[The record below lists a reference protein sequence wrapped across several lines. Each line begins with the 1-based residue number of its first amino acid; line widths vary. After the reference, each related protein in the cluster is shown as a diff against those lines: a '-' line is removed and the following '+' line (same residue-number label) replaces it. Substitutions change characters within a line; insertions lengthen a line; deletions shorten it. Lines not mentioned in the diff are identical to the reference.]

1 MSAQEKLTALL
12 ASIAD
17 RLETM
22 DIQLSDRCILERELG
37 EAKALATN
45 RQ

>member
-1 MSAQEKLTALL
+1 MSTQEKLAALL

-22 DIQLSDRCILERELG
+22 DIELSDRCIIERELG
-37 EAKALATN
+37 EAKLLVE
-45 RQ
+45 